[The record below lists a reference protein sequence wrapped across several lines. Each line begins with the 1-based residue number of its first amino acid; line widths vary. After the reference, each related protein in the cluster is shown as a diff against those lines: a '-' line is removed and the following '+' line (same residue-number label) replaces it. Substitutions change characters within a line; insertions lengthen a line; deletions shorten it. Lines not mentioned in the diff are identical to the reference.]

1 MKLIESLAEN
11 LYPKQTE
18 QFQVWQKYWSFSSVI
33 EKCLKNA
40 EFSGVLSPKVTLGA
54 TFNETRALTSVKYV
68 AS

>member
-1 MKLIESLAEN
+1 MAKFSETYGITCRKFVS
-11 LYPKQTE
+11 KTDR
-18 QFQVWQKYWSFSSVI
+18 SFSSVI